1 MMKQFKNA
9 ILFLLGAI
17 KKGLIIIL
25 IIPVKIYQLSISPL
39 LPNSCRYTPTCS
51 SYAIEALKK
60 HGPIKG
66 LILTIKRLSR
76 CHPWGGHGYDPVP

>member
-1 MMKQFKNA
+1 MKKAINA
-9 ILFLLGAI
+9 LLYLLEAI

-25 IIPVKIYQLSISPL
+25 IIPIKIYQLAISPL
-39 LPNSCRYTPTCS
+39 LPSSCRYTPTCS

-60 HGPIKG
+60 HGPVKG
-66 LILTIKRLSR
+66 LLLTIRRISR

>member
-1 MMKQFKNA
+1 MKQLKNA

-66 LILTIKRLSR
+66 LILTIKRVSK

>member
-1 MMKQFKNA
+1 MKKAINA
-9 ILFLLGAI
+9 LLYLLEAI

-25 IIPVKIYQLSISPL
+25 IIPIKIYQLAIYPL
-39 LPNSCRYTPTCS
+39 LPSSCRYTPTCS

-60 HGPIKG
+60 HGPVKG
-66 LILTIKRLSR
+66 LLLTIRRISR